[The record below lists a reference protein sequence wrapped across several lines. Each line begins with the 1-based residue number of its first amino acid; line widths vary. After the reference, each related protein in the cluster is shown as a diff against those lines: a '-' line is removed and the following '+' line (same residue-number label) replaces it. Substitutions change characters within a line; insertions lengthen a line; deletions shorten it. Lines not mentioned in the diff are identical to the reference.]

1 MDATHDSFERQVI
14 RATQKLALTGQ
25 YVKNPLLAA
34 CAEVMLKE
42 FDPDRVIPNC
52 SNSALRASVY
62 VGPR

>member
-14 RATQKLALTGQ
+14 RATQRLSYGVQVA
-25 YVKNPLLAA
+25 NPMLLA

-42 FDPDRVIPNC
+42 FDPNRVIPNC